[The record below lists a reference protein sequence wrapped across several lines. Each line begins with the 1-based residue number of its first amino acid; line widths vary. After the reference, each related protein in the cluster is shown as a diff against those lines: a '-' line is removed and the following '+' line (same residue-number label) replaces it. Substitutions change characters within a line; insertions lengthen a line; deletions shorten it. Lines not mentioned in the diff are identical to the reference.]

1 MSQMSA
7 FSEINVNHYDVI
19 QQQSRTTTSK
29 TKIIIG
35 ISMVT
40 ILLVQSLWLIILQEE
55 LTDLSE
61 KFEHAQE
68 YQRNLSKKIIKN
80 GFNDKFT
87 LSKFIAS
94 FGYDKIGE
102 YGHFLRGHP

>member
-1 MSQMSA
+1 MSA

-102 YGHFLRGHP
+102 YGHFLRAIHK

>member
-19 QQQSRTTTSK
+19 QQQSRTMTSK

-55 LTDLSE
+55 LTDLSD
-61 KFEHAQE
+61 FH
-68 YQRNLSKKIIKN
+68 IC
-80 GFNDKFT
+80 
-87 LSKFIAS
+87 
-94 FGYDKIGE
+94 
-102 YGHFLRGHP
+102 